1 MKTVY
6 EAANSVDAHIVLN
19 MLRARGF
26 EGEVSGDFLQSGA
39 GELQAFG
46 AVSVWVVD
54 EDYEA
59 ARKVVLDWQSSA
71 AS

>member
-19 MLRARGF
+19 MLRAYGF
-26 EGEVSGDFLQSGA
+26 EGQVSGDFLQSGA

-46 AVSVWVVD
+46 AVSVWVID
-54 EDYEA
+54 EHFDE
-59 ARKVVLDWQSSA
+59 ARKVVEEWQAKS
-71 AS
+71 

>member
-6 EAANSVDAHIVLN
+6 EAAHSVDAHMMLN
-19 MLRARGF
+19 LLRAQGF

-46 AVSVWVVD
+46 AVSVWVID
-54 EDYEA
+54 EHYEA
-59 ARKVVLDWQSSA
+59 ARKFVLEWQAES
-71 AS
+71 